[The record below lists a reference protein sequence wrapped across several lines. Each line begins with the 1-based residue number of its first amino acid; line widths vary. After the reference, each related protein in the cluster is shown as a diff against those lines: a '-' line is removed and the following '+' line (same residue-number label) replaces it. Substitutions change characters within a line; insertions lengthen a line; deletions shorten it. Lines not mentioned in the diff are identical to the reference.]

1 MLPPPFAILNFK
13 KRLFAAQSVAGDKW
27 EKIAW
32 QMMFFCYSCFDNDDD
47 DTSNS
52 DGRQL
57 RQRRRRR
64 RRLPRNVPIQVAIS
78 IKICHKNIF
87 PTWRRQLYFEVQ
99 NRLLLMQLLFYFSL
113 QLQSKNDTKYTVSP
127 DAGNNFK

>member
-1 MLPPPFAILNFK
+1 MTTMIL
-13 KRLFAAQSVAGDKW
+13 ATAMD
-27 EKIAW
+27 
-32 QMMFFCYSCFDNDDD
+32 DNYDSADAD
-47 DTSNS
+47 ADA
-52 DGRQL
+52 DVCRQ
-57 RQRRRRR
+57 
-64 RRLPRNVPIQVAIS
+64 NVPIQVAIS

-87 PTWRRQLYFEVQ
+87 PTWRHQLYFEVQ